1 MQAPTQ
7 AIILC
12 GGLGTRLGDLTAHTP
27 RPLLAVAGR
36 PFLEMLLGEI
46 GRYGFDRVLLLA
58 GFEGRQIAEFAG
70 TSSAARQF
78 GMTIDVAIEPK
89 PLGTAGALQSVRGA
103 LDETF
108 LLVNGDTWFD
118 VDPLV
123 LWQCASS
130 AADALATLALRR
142 VEDSGRYGIVELENR
157 RVVSFQARPPEPT
170 PAFVNGGIY
179 VIRRELVDYA
189 PGAPSLEL
197 DVLPRLAAQ
206 GRVSGLVLD
215 GFFID
220 IGVPE
225 SYAAAQTAIPF
236 QRRKPA
242 AFLDRDGVLNRDDA
256 HVGSIDR
263 FRWVPGAIEAV
274 RALNAAGHYVFVV
287 SNQAGVAK
295 GLYGEDDIK
304 TLHRWMQH
312 ELRSHAA
319 HIDDLRYC
327 PFHPEA
333 TVDRY
338 RRTSDWRKPSP
349 GMLLDLMAAWPVDCA
364 RSFLIGDKDSD
375 MEAARRAG
383 IRGHLFEGENLLE
396 FLRSRVDY
404 DASPRP

>member
-1 MQAPTQ
+1 MRVPNQ

-12 GGLGTRLGDLTAHTP
+12 GGLGTRLGELTAHTP
-27 RPLLAVAGR
+27 KPLLSVAGR
-36 PFLEMLLGEI
+36 PFLEILLSEI

-78 GMTIDVAIEPK
+78 GITIDVAIEPK
-89 PLGTAGALQSVRGA
+89 PLGTAGALEYVRGA

-108 LLVNGDTWFD
+108 LLANGDTWFD
-118 VDPLV
+118 VDSLV
-123 LWQCASS
+123 LCQCANLEV
-130 AADALATLALRR
+130 DALATLALRR
-142 VEDSGRYGIVELENR
+142 SEDGGRYGIVELENR
-157 RVVSFQARPPEPT
+157 RVVSFQARPPGPT
-170 PAFVNGGIY
+170 PALVNGGLY

-189 PGAPSLEL
+189 PGASSLEL

-220 IGVPE
+220 IGTPE
-225 SYAAAQTAIPF
+225 SYAEAQTAIPS

-242 AFLDRDGVLNRDDA
+242 AFLDRDGVLNQDDA

-274 RALNAAGHYVFVV
+274 RALNTAGHYVFVV

-295 GLYGEDDIK
+295 GLYSEDAIK
-304 TLHRWMQH
+304 TLHRWMQQ

-327 PFHPEA
+327 PFHPEG

-338 RRTSDWRKPSP
+338 RRASDWRKPCA
-349 GMLLDLMAAWPVDCA
+349 GMLLDLIAAWPVDCT
-364 RSFLIGDKDSD
+364 RSFLIGDKESD
-375 MEAARRAG
+375 LEAARRAG
-383 IRGHLFEGENLLE
+383 IRGHLFEGGNLFE
-396 FLRSRVDY
+396 FLRTRVDH